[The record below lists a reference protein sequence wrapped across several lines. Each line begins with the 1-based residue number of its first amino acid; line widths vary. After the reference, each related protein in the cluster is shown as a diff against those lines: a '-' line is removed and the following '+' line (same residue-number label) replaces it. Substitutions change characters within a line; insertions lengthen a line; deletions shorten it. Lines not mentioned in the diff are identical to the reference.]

1 MGSDEGLGAVP
12 PGVHMNKPAPII
24 AQVLSAS
31 AVVVGLVFVGYE
43 LRQNTA
49 MMRGATMQAISDKYV
64 DYVIALADSIP
75 ADLMRRVHS
84 GETTDDFT
92 PVENTQISIM
102 FNAFVQM
109 LENSFLQHRE
119 GLVSEAVFDS
129 YGWTWGM
136 IQTARFEE
144 YWRNRSSPHVASPEF
159 VGFFEARVQIGPDK
173 P

>member
-1 MGSDEGLGAVP
+1 
-12 PGVHMNKPAPII
+12 MNKRTPVI

-31 AVVVGLVFVGYE
+31 AVVLGLVFVGYE

-49 MMRGATMQAISDKYV
+49 MMRGSTMQSISDKYV
-64 DYVIALADSIP
+64 DYVTALVDPVP
-75 ADLMRRVHS
+75 ADLMRRVHL
-84 GETTDDFT
+84 GETTADFT
-92 PVENTQISIM
+92 PVENTQINIL

-136 IQTARFEE
+136 IQTTRFEE
-144 YWRNRSSPHVASPEF
+144 YWRNRSSPHVTSPEF
-159 VGFFEARVQIGPDK
+159 VAFFEARVQIGPDD

>member
-1 MGSDEGLGAVP
+1 MS
-12 PGVHMNKPAPII
+12 NRAPLI

-31 AVVVGLVFVGYE
+31 AVVLGLVFVGFE

-49 MMRGATMQAISDKYV
+49 MMRGSTMQSISDKYV
-64 DYVIALADSIP
+64 DYVTALVDSVP
-75 ADLMRRVHS
+75 ADLMRRVHD
-84 GETTDDFT
+84 GEAMEDFT
-92 PVENTQISIM
+92 PIENTQVNIL

-109 LENSFLQHRE
+109 LENSFNQHRE

-144 YWRNRSSPHVASPEF
+144 YWRNRSSPHVTSPEF
-159 VGFFEARVQIGPDK
+159 VEFFEARVQIGPED

>member
-1 MGSDEGLGAVP
+1 
-12 PGVHMNKPAPII
+12 MNKRASII

-31 AVVVGLVFVGYE
+31 AVVLSLVFVGYE

-49 MMRGATMQAISDKYV
+49 MMRGSTMQAISDKYV
-64 DYVIALADSIP
+64 DYVTALVDPVP

-84 GETTDDFT
+84 GETTENFK
-92 PVENTQISIM
+92 PLENTQITIM

-159 VGFFEARVQIGPDK
+159 VEFFEARVPIGPDN

>member
-1 MGSDEGLGAVP
+1 
-12 PGVHMNKPAPII
+12 MNKRAPVV

-31 AVVVGLVFVGYE
+31 AVVLGLVFVGYE

-49 MMRGATMQAISDKYV
+49 MMRGSTMQAISDKYV
-64 DYVIALADSIP
+64 DYVTALVDSVP
-75 ADLMRRVHS
+75 ADLMRRVHN
-84 GETTDDFT
+84 GETTERFT
-92 PVENTQISIM
+92 PLENTQITVL

-144 YWRNRSSPHVASPEF
+144 YWRNRSSPHVASPDFVEF
-159 VGFFEARVQIGPDK
+159 MELRLQIGPGDNGRQQ
-173 P
+173 

>member
-1 MGSDEGLGAVP
+1 
-12 PGVHMNKPAPII
+12 MNMRAPLI

-31 AVVVGLVFVGYE
+31 AVLLGLVFVGYE

-49 MMRGATMQAISDKYV
+49 VMRGSTMQAISDKYV
-64 DYVIALADSIP
+64 DYVTTLVDPVP
-75 ADLMRRVHS
+75 ADLMRRVHD
-84 GETTDDFT
+84 GETTESFT
-92 PVENTQISIM
+92 PVENTQITIL

-136 IQTARFEE
+136 IQTPRFEE
-144 YWRNRSSPHVASPEF
+144 YWRDRSSPHVASPDFVEF
-159 VGFFEARVQIGPDK
+159 FQALVQIGPED
-173 P
+173 PAARGSP

>member
-1 MGSDEGLGAVP
+1 
-12 PGVHMNKPAPII
+12 MNKRAPII
-24 AQVLSAS
+24 AQVLSS
-31 AVVVGLVFVGYE
+31 LAVVLGLVFVGYE

-49 MMRGATMQAISDKYV
+49 MMRGSTMQAISDKYV
-64 DYVIALADSIP
+64 DYVTTLLDPIP

-84 GETTDDFT
+84 GDMTEDFT
-92 PVENTQISIM
+92 PLENTQITIM

-119 GLVSEAVFDS
+119 GLVSEAVFES

-136 IQTARFEE
+136 LQTARFEE
-144 YWRNRSSPHVASPEF
+144 YWRNRSSPHVASPDF
-159 VGFFEARVQIGPDK
+159 VEFFEARVRIGPGD

>member
-1 MGSDEGLGAVP
+1 
-12 PGVHMNKPAPII
+12 MNKRAPII
-24 AQVLSAS
+24 AQVLSSA
-31 AVVVGLVFVGYE
+31 AVVLGLVFVGYE

-49 MMRGATMQAISDKYV
+49 MMRGSTMQAISDKYV
-64 DYVIALADSIP
+64 DYVIPLVDSIP

-84 GETTDDFT
+84 GEPTENFT
-92 PVENTQISIM
+92 PLENTQINIL

-136 IQTARFEE
+136 IQTPRFEE
-144 YWRNRSSPHVASPEF
+144 YWRNRSSPHVASPDF
-159 VGFFEARVQIGPDK
+159 VEFFEARVQIGPGE

>member
-1 MGSDEGLGAVP
+1 MKK
-12 PGVHMNKPAPII
+12 HAPVF

-31 AVVVGLVFVGYE
+31 AVVLGLAFVGYE

-49 MMRGATMQAISDKYV
+49 MMRGSTMQGISDKYV
-64 DYVIALADSIP
+64 DYVTALVDSVP
-75 ADLMRRVHS
+75 ADLMRRLHG
-84 GETTDDFT
+84 GETTENFS
-92 PVENTQISIM
+92 PLENTQINIL

-144 YWRNRSSPHVASPEF
+144 YWRNRTSPHVASPDF
-159 VGFFEARVQIGPDK
+159 VAFFEARVQIGPGA

>member
-1 MGSDEGLGAVP
+1 
-12 PGVHMNKPAPII
+12 MNNRAQII
-24 AQVLSAS
+24 TQVLSTS
-31 AVVVGLVFVGYE
+31 AVVLGLVFVGYE

-49 MMRGATMQAISDKYV
+49 MMRGSTMQAISDKYV
-64 DYVIALADSIP
+64 DYVTGLVDPVP
-75 ADLMRRVHS
+75 ADLMRRVHR
-84 GETTDDFT
+84 GETTEDFT
-92 PVENTQISIM
+92 PVENTQINIM

-119 GLVSEAVFDS
+119 GLVTEAVFDS

-159 VGFFEARVQIGPDK
+159 VEFFEARVRIGPGD

>member
-1 MGSDEGLGAVP
+1 
-12 PGVHMNKPAPII
+12 MNKRAPII

-31 AVVVGLVFVGYE
+31 AVVLGLVFVGYE

-49 MMRGATMQAISDKYV
+49 IMRGATMQAISDKYV
-64 DYVIALADSIP
+64 DYVTTLVESVP

-84 GETTDDFT
+84 GETTENFT
-92 PVENTQISIM
+92 PLENTQINILL
-102 FNAFVQM
+102 NAFVQM

-144 YWRNRSSPHVASPEF
+144 YWRNRSSPHVTSPDF
-159 VGFFEARVQIGPDK
+159 VEFFEARVQIGPRD

>member
-1 MGSDEGLGAVP
+1 MD
-12 PGVHMNKPAPII
+12 NRAPLI
-24 AQVLSAS
+24 AQVLSTS
-31 AVVVGLVFVGYE
+31 AVVLSLVFVGYE

-49 MMRGATMQAISDKYV
+49 MMRGSTMQAISDKYV
-64 DYVIALADSIP
+64 DYVTALVDPIP
-75 ADLMRRVHS
+75 ADLMRRLHS
-84 GETTDDFT
+84 GETSEDFT
-92 PVENTQISIM
+92 PVENTQITIM

-159 VGFFEARVQIGPDK
+159 VEFFEARVPIGPDN

>member
-1 MGSDEGLGAVP
+1 
-12 PGVHMNKPAPII
+12 MNKRTPII
-24 AQVLSAS
+24 AQVLSAL
-31 AVVVGLVFVGYE
+31 AVVLGLAFVGYE

-49 MMRGATMQAISDKYV
+49 MMRGSTMQAISDKYV
-64 DYVIALADSIP
+64 DYVTPLVDSVP

-84 GETTDDFT
+84 GETTENFT
-92 PVENTQISIM
+92 PLENTQVNIL

-136 IQTARFEE
+136 IQTPRFEE
-144 YWRNRSSPHVASPEF
+144 YWRNRSSPHVTSPDF
-159 VGFFEARVQIGPDK
+159 VEFFEARVQIGSGEP
-173 P
+173 

>member
-1 MGSDEGLGAVP
+1 
-12 PGVHMNKPAPII
+12 MNKRAPII
-24 AQVLSAS
+24 AQVLSS
-31 AVVVGLVFVGYE
+31 LAVVLGLVFVGYE

-49 MMRGATMQAISDKYV
+49 MMRGSTMQAISDKYV
-64 DYVIALADSIP
+64 DYVTPLVESVP

-84 GETTDDFT
+84 GETTEDFT
-92 PVENTQISIM
+92 PLENTQINIL

-136 IQTARFEE
+136 IQTPRFEE
-144 YWRNRSSPHVASPEF
+144 YWRNRSSPHVTSPDF
-159 VGFFEARVQIGPDK
+159 VEFFEARVQIGPEE